1 MAAWLEVLPGFEEG
15 LPLDSLAE
23 ECDHPGRFGGLGRL
37 GLAPAGQDG
46 AHDPVGGHTA
56 RQGAHVAVFAKA
68 CLGPRAISTVCGS
81 SLTEPA
87 PCHPGGLEGADSETS
102 GWVCDCVELLA
113 TSMRELEISTEH
125 LGKVAV

>member
-56 RQGAHVAVFAKA
+56 RQGAPAV
-68 CLGPRAISTVCGS
+68 GSRAREWRRLIDTGEVKHAAALARSRLDVV
-81 SLTEPA
+81 
-87 PCHPGGLEGADSETS
+87 PGEGLH
-102 GWVCDCVELLA
+102 
-113 TSMRELEISTEH
+113 RY
-125 LGKVAV
+125 

>member
-56 RQGAHVAVFAKA
+56 RQGAPAVG
-68 CLGPRAISTVCGS
+68 CRAARARIISEALNQRKLPGAAEEVGC
-81 SLTEPA
+81 A
-87 PCHPGGLEGADSETS
+87 IFCAHP
-102 GWVCDCVELLA
+102 W
-113 TSMRELEISTEH
+113 
-125 LGKVAV
+125 